1 MDAMESYTSETR
13 LEEGMRC
20 CTTMRRQDACAFCTD
35 VPAALGGKG
44 EKATPGE
51 MLAATVA
58 SCMLSMLAFTGNRRS
73 LDTRGMSICARCD
86 EGPQGI
92 GSLHFLIT
100 VPRSMNDEQKRLL
113 EHAALHCPVGQ
124 AIRDDIPRK
133 IIWHWAESE
142 TGA

>member
-1 MDAMESYTSETR
+1 MESYTSETK

-20 CTTMRRQDACAFCTD
+20 CTSMRRQDADAFCTD
-35 VPAALGGKG
+35 VPTALGGKG

-58 SCMLSMLAFTGNRRS
+58 SCMLSMLAFTGKRRG
-73 LDTRGMSICARCD
+73 LDTRGMSICARCG

-100 VPRSMNDEQKRLL
+100 VPQPMDDEQKNLL
-113 EHAALHCPVGQ
+113 EHAALNCPVGQ
-124 AIRDDIPRK
+124 AIRPEITRE
-133 IIWHWAESE
+133 IIWRWDK
-142 TGA
+142 